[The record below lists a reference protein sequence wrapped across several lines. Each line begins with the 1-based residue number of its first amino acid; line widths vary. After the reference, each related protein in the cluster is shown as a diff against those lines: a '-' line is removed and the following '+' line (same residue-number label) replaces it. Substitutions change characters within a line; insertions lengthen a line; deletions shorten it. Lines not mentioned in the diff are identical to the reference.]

1 MPLEHAG
8 ARHVVAVCLALL
20 TSLDRNAAATKDA
33 DHSAEVRALWV
44 TRSTL
49 VTPESIARMVSAA
62 QSGGFNTI
70 VMQVRGRGDAYYRS
84 SFEPRPAELALRPS
98 FDPLA
103 ETIALAHRQGL
114 QVHAWVAVNL
124 VSSAVDLPTSPQH
137 IVHRQPDWLMV
148 PKALARGLN
157 RLEPRSPEYVARLA
171 RWTRSRPTEVEG
183 LYASPIHP
191 WAASHVTAII
201 TELATNYELDGVHL
215 DYVRFPNEEFDY
227 SKTAIQQFKR
237 AILPELSAADR
248 RRADAQERADPIAYP
263 ELFRDQWTSFRRSRL
278 TALVTSVRAAVKAV
292 RPTIVVSAAVVPEHT
307 HASDTRLQDWRTWL
321 DQSLVDVVCPMAYTP
336 DVAVFERQISE
347 AQDLAAGRSVW
358 AGIGAY
364 RLSASGT
371 LQHIAAAR
379 RLKTA
384 GVILFSYDS
393 LVSPPNSIES
403 LAELGRAAF
412 GTGSQ

>member
-1 MPLEHAG
+1 MLPEHAG
-8 ARHVVAVCLALL
+8 ARNLLAVCLALL
-20 TSLDRNAAATKDA
+20 TFTDRYAASPNLAEPA
-33 DHSAEVRALWV
+33 AEVRALWV

-49 VTPESIARMVSAA
+49 VSPESISRMVSAA
-62 QSGGFNTI
+62 QNGGFNTI

-84 SFEPRPAELALRPS
+84 SFEPRPADLASRPH

-103 ETIALAHRQGL
+103 EAITLAHGEGI

-124 VSSAVDLPTSPQH
+124 VASAVDLPTSRQH
-137 IVHRQPDWLMV
+137 LIARQPDWLMV

-157 RLEPRSPEYVARLA
+157 RLDPTSPEYVARLA

-183 LYASPIHP
+183 LYSSPIHP
-191 WAASHVTAII
+191 WAAAHVTAVI
-201 TELATNYELDGVHL
+201 TELAANYEVDGIHL
-215 DYVRFPNEEFDY
+215 DYVRFPSEEFDY
-227 SKTAIQQFKR
+227 SRTAIQQFKR
-237 AILPELSAADR
+237 AILPELSAAEKR
-248 RRADAQERADPIAYP
+248 AADAQERKDPLAYP
-263 ELFRDQWTSFRRSRL
+263 ELFRDRWTAFRRSRL
-278 TALVTSVRAAVKAV
+278 TALVGNVRAAVKAV
-292 RPTIVVSAAVVPEHT
+292 RPNVVLSAAVVPEHA
-307 HASDTRLQDWRTWL
+307 HATDSRLQDWRTWL

-347 AQDLAAGRSVW
+347 AQDLAPGRGVW

-364 RLSASGT
+364 QLTASGT

-403 LAELGRAAF
+403 LTELGRAAF
-412 GTGSQ
+412 GAGSQ

>member
-20 TSLDRNAAATKDA
+20 TSLDRDAAATKDA

-103 ETIALAHRQGL
+103 ETITLAHREGL

-137 IVHRQPDWLMV
+137 IIHRQPDWLMV

-157 RLEPRSPEYVARLA
+157 RLDPRSPEYVARLA

-248 RRADAQERADPIAYP
+248 RRADAQERVDPIAYP

-278 TALVTSVRAAVKAV
+278 TAVGDECSRGRQGGATDHRAQRRRGPGAHARERFAITGLAHVARSIARGRRVPDGVHAGCRGVRAPNQRSPGPGGGSWRVGGHRRISIECLWHAPTHCGRTSTEDGRGHSLLV
-292 RPTIVVSAAVVPEHT
+292 RL
-307 HASDTRLQDWRTWL
+307 TRLSSEQHR
-321 DQSLVDVVCPMAYTP
+321 
-336 DVAVFERQISE
+336 VAR
-347 AQDLAAGRSVW
+347 
-358 AGIGAY
+358 
-364 RLSASGT
+364 
-371 LQHIAAAR
+371 
-379 RLKTA
+379 
-384 GVILFSYDS
+384 
-393 LVSPPNSIES
+393 
-403 LAELGRAAF
+403 
-412 GTGSQ
+412 